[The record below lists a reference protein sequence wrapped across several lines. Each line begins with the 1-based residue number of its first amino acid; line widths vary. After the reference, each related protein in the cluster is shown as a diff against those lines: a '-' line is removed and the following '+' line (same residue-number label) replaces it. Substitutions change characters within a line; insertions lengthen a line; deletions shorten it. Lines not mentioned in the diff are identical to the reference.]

1 MVGRTIMEK
10 IEASVFYVLYPTLF
24 FAFHVLRMYGSIY
37 QLFHKKK
44 RSHKPDESK
53 KYYGGI
59 DFDCLKTNAH
69 GFLTKTPWNQN
80 SLGGCLRKDRK
91 LNLNFSNW
99 LVLRLF
105 EIIFSHLNLI
115 K

>member
-1 MVGRTIMEK
+1 MVGRTIIEK

-37 QLFHKKK
+37 QLFHEKV
-44 RSHKPDESK
+44 RSHKPDETK

-59 DFDCLKTNAH
+59 DFDCLKTDAD
-69 GFLTKTPWNQN
+69 GFLTKTPWNEN

-91 LNLNFSNW
+91 TK
-99 LVLRLF
+99 
-105 EIIFSHLNLI
+105 IIL
-115 K
+115 